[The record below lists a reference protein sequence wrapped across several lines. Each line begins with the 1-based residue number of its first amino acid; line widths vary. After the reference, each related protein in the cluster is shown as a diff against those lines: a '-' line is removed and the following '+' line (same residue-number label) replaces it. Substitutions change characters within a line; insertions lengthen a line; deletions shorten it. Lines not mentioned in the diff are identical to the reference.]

1 MDGVITS
8 EGVGTASQSFGKA
21 AQRPVQL
28 SPFDRDRPDSIESRK
43 ASLQIYASSN
53 NRAFEES
60 VLPIAFRSRL
70 EPETAWF
77 LGSPLFTLPI
87 LPMDHSAN
95 DWPVGIST
103 CKYLLILSITS
114 H

>member
-1 MDGVITS
+1 
-8 EGVGTASQSFGKA
+8 
-21 AQRPVQL
+21 
-28 SPFDRDRPDSIESRK
+28 
-43 ASLQIYASSN
+43 
-53 NRAFEES
+53 
-60 VLPIAFRSRL
+60 L

-77 LGSPLFTLPI
+77 LGSPLFTLPM

-95 DWPVGIST
+95 DWVGIST